1 MKRDVVAF
9 LVVFSSAAAAHA
21 ADSTEGSW
29 SVSLQGGID
38 LEVSGDVLGAAQG
51 AIAGL
56 ATTIDGL
63 SWRTAY
69 GRSFRG
75 SLSVGRRV
83 ASRVEVFVRGSRYA
97 MDGRTVVAG
106 RASGLDAKAVLGRY
120 QEWTAEAGARYLL
133 ARGRRWE
140 PYVGLAAGARFS
152 SAVPLTLAVP
162 DAGLE
167 ASDLA
172 FLDKSGAAA
181 LGVDGGI
188 RRRLTGRLGLEIEI
202 GLRYQG
208 GPTPIDSGLQGSGLE
223 TMNDGVSRWSVPVS
237 AALTLRF

>member
-1 MKRDVVAF
+1 MNRELVAF
-9 LVVFSSAAAAHA
+9 LVVFSSGAAAHA
-21 ADSTEGSW
+21 ADSTEGRW

-38 LEVSGDVLGAAQG
+38 LEVSGEVAGTAQG

-63 SWRTAY
+63 SWGTAY

-83 ASRVEVFVRGSRYA
+83 APRVEVFVRGSRYA

-106 RASGLDAKAVLGRY
+106 RASGLDATARLGRY
-120 QEWTAEAGARYLL
+120 QEWTAEVGARYLL
-133 ARGRRWE
+133 ASGRRWE

-167 ASDLA
+167 ASELA
-172 FLDKSGAAA
+172 FLDKSAAA
-181 LGVDGGI
+181 AFGVDGGVG
-188 RRRLTGRLGLEIEI
+188 RRLTGHLGLQVQI

-208 GPTPIDSGLQGSGLE
+208 GPAPIDSGLQGSGLE
-223 TMNDGVSRWSVPVS
+223 AMNDGVSRWSVPVS
-237 AALTLRF
+237 AAITLRF